1 MNNTIPQLGI
11 APEGFEVEDPIVT
24 VNLKMP
30 TSMRDAFK
38 KAAKKNGGSMQSV
51 MFLLAQDYIEN
62 CDHLKFRLVDARSR
76 S

>member
-1 MNNTIPQLGI
+1 MEKEQLSI
-11 APEGFEVEDPIVT
+11 LTAEDEGQVT

-30 TSMRDAFK
+30 RRMRDDFK
-38 KAAKKNGGSMQSV
+38 KASKKNGGTMQSV

-62 CDHLKFRLVDARSR
+62 SDHMKFRLVDSR